1 MDSLNCSSRVGYI
14 RLYSFYMWVNELKKI
29 ICQWSYKMQTSCAE
43 ICHLNHAYS
52 INIYLVQETYY
63 LYFFLNVYVP
73 LYFYNKDIFL
83 FDHLISSIF
92 CCFRNTFPLLCS
104 VLILSW
110 WSDYMANTGEIL
122 VSSRETKIKRF
133 FFFFSNSWILVAWS
147 LKSLYYHSLA
157 PWVSEQTWLGVYCLY
172 WMRKMIE
179 KLPQTLYHLSQT
191 LYMLYS

>member
-133 FFFFSNSWILVAWS
+133 FFFFFKFLDIGCLVTEESVLPFTSTLGVWADLVRSVLLILNEKNDREAASNIIS
-147 LKSLYYHSLA
+147 LKSNIVH
-157 PWVSEQTWLGVYCLY
+157 V
-172 WMRKMIE
+172 I
-179 KLPQTLYHLSQT
+179 
-191 LYMLYS
+191 